1 MRFQLVLQDNTQKAY
16 RHFIGFILFFHLAAA
31 AVLSG
36 NTGMTASGS
45 TLYITTGFFLLLAML
60 FLLFGKKGKG
70 MLNLVAVALLL
81 SGLFFWFRFAGWL
94 AALLFAV
101 VGIIAVV
108 MQGRQTIVTVS
119 DDGVQVKRPTGTTR
133 YAWSQL
139 SNLVLKD
146 GLLTIDLQNN
156 KMIQAPICDSPE
168 TTDEKSF
175 NSFCAAHLPNNK

>member
-36 NTGMTASGS
+36 NTGIAALGS

-133 YAWSQL
+133 YVWSQL

-175 NSFCAAHLPNNK
+175 NRFCVAHLPNNK